1 MTAFALGVYV
11 FRTTQ
16 SAASFSLVMLSLFVP
31 SILLKP
37 VGGVLADRF
46 DRRWMIILGDAGA
59 GLGVLV
65 LLLVVSG
72 AAPPLWITY
81 LCVAAI
87 SGFSA
92 LQNPAYKAS
101 VTDLLT
107 KEQYST
113 AAGLV
118 QFASSAQHLVSPAI
132 AGFLMS
138 VTTIGTVLVIDIAT
152 FAVAIIAVL
161 FVTKSVEHS
170 PRRAERRSLTQD
182 LREGWRAV
190 VDDRPVRRVVWIIS
204 LVTFCVGIVQTLFGP
219 MMLTTTSARTLGG
232 IQSISATGM
241 VLTSLLLGL
250 VTITGKHERTLVV
263 ALAAA
268 GLSLAVVGM
277 ATNLIAVA
285 AAFFLLYA
293 GIPFINTSAEV
304 LIRSRVS
311 NEMQGRAWGL
321 IGFLS
326 QVGYVIA
333 YGAAGLVADRVF
345 EPLFAAGGQVS
356 PLLARMVGT
365 GPGRGMGFMLL
376 AAGMGL
382 FAVAAVAALVVT
394 PERRNGSGMPQRLS
408 VIKGE

>member
-1 MTAFALGVYV
+1 MSAFALGVYV
-11 FRTTQ
+11 FRATQ

-72 AAPPLWITY
+72 TAPPLWIIY

-87 SGFSA
+87 SGCSA
-92 LQNPAYKAS
+92 MQNPAYKAS
-101 VTDLLT
+101 VSDLLT
-107 KEQYST
+107 EEQYAS

-118 QFASSAQHLVSPAI
+118 QFASSAQHLISPAV

-138 VTTIGTVLVIDIAT
+138 VTTIGAVLVIDIAT
-152 FAVAIIAVL
+152 FLVAIIAVL
-161 FVTKSVEHS
+161 FVTKSVEYT
-170 PRRAERRSLTQD
+170 PRRAERRSLLQD
-182 LREGWRAV
+182 LREGWRSV
-190 VDDRPVRRVVWIIS
+190 VGDRPVRRIVWIIS

-219 MMLTTTSARTLGG
+219 MMLTITDARTLGG

-250 VTITGKHERTLVV
+250 VTITRKHQTTLVAALVV
-263 ALAAA
+263 AGA
-268 GLSLAVVGM
+268 GLSVVGM

-285 AAFFLLYA
+285 VAFFVLYA
-293 GIPFINTSAEV
+293 AIPFINTSAEV

-333 YGAAGLVADRVF
+333 YGASGLVADRVF
-345 EPLFAAGGQVS
+345 EPMFAAGGLVS
-356 PLLARMVGT
+356 PVLARIVGT

-376 AAGMGL
+376 AAGIGL
-382 FAVAAVAALVVT
+382 CAVAAVVALVVT
-394 PERRNGSGMPQRLS
+394 PERRNGCGISEQLS

>member
-1 MTAFALGVYV
+1 MTAFALGVHV
-11 FRTTQ
+11 FRVTQ
-16 SAASFSLVMLSLFVP
+16 SAAGFSLVMLSLFLP

-46 DRRWMIILGDAGA
+46 DRRWMIIIGDAGA
-59 GLGVLV
+59 GLGVFV

-107 KEQYST
+107 KEQYAS

-118 QFASSAQHLVSPAI
+118 QFASSAQHLVSPAV
-132 AGFLMS
+132 AGLLMS
-138 VTTIGTVLVIDIAT
+138 VTTIRTVLVIDAAT
-152 FAVAIIAVL
+152 FVMAIVAVL
-161 FVTKSVEHS
+161 FVTRSGQDS
-170 PRRAERRSLTQD
+170 PGRSERRSLPQD

-190 VDDRPVRRVVWIIS
+190 VDDRPVRGVVWIIS
-204 LVTFCVGIVQTLFGP
+204 LVTLCVGVLQTLFGP
-219 MMLTTTSARTLGG
+219 MILTTTSARTLGG
-232 IQSISATGM
+232 IQSVSATGM

-250 VTITGKHERTLVV
+250 VTITRKHETTLVV
-263 ALAAA
+263 ALAVAGA
-268 GLSLAVVGM
+268 GLSVVGT
-277 ATNLIAVA
+277 ATNLAVIAV
-285 AAFFLLYA
+285 AFFLLYA
-293 GIPFINTSAEV
+293 AIPFINTSAEV
-304 LIRSRVS
+304 LIRSRVA

-333 YGAAGLVADRVF
+333 YGTSGLVADRVF
-345 EPLFAAGGQVS
+345 EPLFAAGGVVS
-356 PLLARMVGT
+356 PVLARLVGT
-365 GPGRGMGFMLL
+365 GPGRGMGCMLL
-376 AAGMGL
+376 AAGIGL
-382 FAVAAVAALVVT
+382 CAVAVVATLVVT
-394 PERRNGSGMPQRLS
+394 PERRNGSVVSEQLS
-408 VIKGE
+408 VIKGK